1 MKRTNNPD
9 RGKII
14 DIILRNDVRAKE
26 TPEIQ
31 MYLVGDCEAAITVQ
45 CDEKG
50 TAKTAFCMYDHQV
63 IKFDNPEDA
72 LFVSNACK
80 QRIIGQTRE
89 QIKVKKINSFNR
101 KFR

>member
-1 MKRTNNPD
+1 MKKTNNPD
-9 RGKII
+9 CGKII
-14 DIILRNDVRAKE
+14 DIILRNNVRAKE

-31 MYLVGDCEAAITVQ
+31 MYLVGDCDAAITVQ

-50 TAKTAFCMYDHQV
+50 NAKTAFCMYDHKV

-80 QRIIGQTRE
+80 QRIVGQTHE
-89 QIKVKKINSFNR
+89 QQKINSFNR
-101 KFR
+101 KNR